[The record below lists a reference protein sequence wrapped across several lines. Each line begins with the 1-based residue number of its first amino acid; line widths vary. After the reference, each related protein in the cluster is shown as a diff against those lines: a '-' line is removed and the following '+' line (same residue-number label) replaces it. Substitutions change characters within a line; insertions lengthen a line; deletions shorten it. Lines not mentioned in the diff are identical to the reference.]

1 MQDLVL
7 VKRYTSFRDVYAL
20 DLMSDHGVSY
30 PITKRYER
38 GHYPDGSEWSDN
50 YYDVT
55 LPHDIYVKDDDVKT
69 LLEVVELNGFS
80 VMNPFGIVIKSW

>member
-38 GHYPDGSEWSDN
+38 GHYPDGSEWSDS
-50 YYDVT
+50 Y
-55 LPHDIYVKDDDVKT
+55 
-69 LLEVVELNGFS
+69 
-80 VMNPFGIVIKSW
+80 